1 MDKLFFLS
9 KLDHNLVTLNRQPIS
24 VCDLVVPVVNQM
36 QSIAKQKNIKIVFEE
51 ASDIQLLVDV
61 EFMSRTLTN
70 LIANAIKYGYEN
82 TSVKVSAG
90 VTASD
95 KSYIAINN
103 KGRTIPRE
111 LHEKIF
117 ERFYR
122 SETSRNIEPGGIGL
136 GLSIAKSIVQIHN
149 GKIWVE
155 SDSEKGTTFWISLDL
170 KET

>member
-1 MDKLFFLS
+1 MSELIM
-9 KLDHNLVTLNRQPIS
+9 PI
-24 VCDLVVPVVNQM
+24 VNQM
-36 QSIAKQKNIKIVFEE
+36 QSIAKQKNIKIVFEG

-61 EFMSRTLTN
+61 EFMSRTITN
-70 LIANAIKYGYEN
+70 LIANAIKYGDEN
-82 TSVKVSAG
+82 TSIKVSAD

-95 KSYIAINN
+95 QAYIAVNN

-136 GLSIAKSIVQIHN
+136 GLSIAKSIIQIHN

-155 SDSEKGTTFWISLDL
+155 SEPEKGTTFWISLDL